1 MDVSVPTKST
11 PTSTPIATPLSGD
24 ELGAWRG
31 FLRSHATLVH
41 ELDAELRETHGLPLA
56 HYDVMVNLE
65 AAEAGSLRMR
75 DLADAV
81 LLSRSGLTRL
91 VDRMEA
97 DGLIERRD
105 CPSDARG
112 QFAVLTDAGR
122 ATLAEARV
130 THLAGVRR
138 RFLSTFDA
146 EELAWLA
153 GAWDRVPPAG

>member
-1 MDVSVPTKST
+1 
-11 PTSTPIATPLSGD
+11 
-24 ELGAWRG
+24 
-31 FLRSHATLVH
+31 
-41 ELDAELRETHGLPLA
+41 
-56 HYDVMVNLE
+56 MVNLE
-65 AAEAGSLRMR
+65 AAEAGAPRMR

-105 CPSDARG
+105 CHSDARG
-112 QFAVLTDAGR
+112 QLAALTDAGR